1 MLKIAFNENYIYPL
15 EENHRFPMIKYEL
28 IPEQLIYEG
37 VLNKDKK
44 NEFTFPENKPM
55 KNKDINKGLVIAKKA
70 IFEAGNLLLKKKEIL
85 SEVISSTNKDIKLKA
100 DILAEKAIKAII
112 ENESDYPILGEES
125 GLSSKTTPNIFW
137 VVDPLD
143 GTANYARNIPICCVS
158 IALVS
163 DLKPI
168 LGVIYDFINNDLYEG
183 SIHTKAL
190 LNSKEISVSKVN
202 NSSEGILITGLPNNT
217 DYSDNA
223 LLKMIKDFQNW
234 RKVRMIGSAA
244 MASVYVASGK
254 ADLYTEKKTYL
265 WDIAAGAAIVNAA
278 GGEASIVNQN
288 ENFQVDVHF
297 SNSHLKI

>member
-1 MLKIAFNENYIYPL
+1 ME
-15 EENHRFPMIKYEL
+15 
-28 IPEQLIYEG
+28 
-37 VLNKDKK
+37 DK
-44 NEFTFPENKPM
+44 N
-55 KNKDINKGLVIAKKA
+55 INKELFIAKKA
-70 IFEAGNLLLKKKEIL
+70 IFEAGNLLLKNRKKL
-85 SEVISSTNKDIKLKA
+85 QEVILSTNKNIKLRA
-100 DILAEKAIKAII
+100 DIQAEKAIKSII
-112 ENESDYPILGEES
+112 ENKSNYPILAEES
-125 GLSSKTTPNIFW
+125 GLSSKTIPNTFW

-158 IALVS
+158 IALIS
-163 DLKPI
+163 NLKPI

-183 SIHTKAL
+183 SIYTKAL
-190 LNSKEISVSKVN
+190 LNNEEISVSKVK

-217 DYSDNA
+217 DYSDSA
-223 LLKMIKDFQNW
+223 LLKMIKNFQNW

-278 GGEASIVNQN
+278 GGEASIANQN

-297 SNSHLKI
+297 SNSHFKA

>member
-1 MLKIAFNENYIYPL
+1 
-15 EENHRFPMIKYEL
+15 
-28 IPEQLIYEG
+28 
-37 VLNKDKK
+37 
-44 NEFTFPENKPM
+44 M
-55 KNKDINKGLVIAKKA
+55 KNKSTKNELAIAKKSA
-70 IFEAGNLLLKKKEIL
+70 IEAGSLLLRNKKTMNQEIL
-85 SEVISSTNKDIKLKA
+85 STNKDIKLKA
-100 DILAEKAIKAII
+100 DILAEKEIKTII
-112 ENESDYPILGEES
+112 ENESDYPILAEES
-125 GLSSKTTPNIFW
+125 GFSSNIDSSTFW

-158 IALVS
+158 IALIS

-183 SIHTKAL
+183 SVHTKAL
-190 LNSKEISVSKVN
+190 LNNKEISVSKVK

-217 DYSDNA
+217 DYSDSA
-223 LLKMIKDFQNW
+223 LLKMVRDFQNW

-254 ADLYTEKKTYL
+254 ADLYKEKKTYL

-288 ENFQVDVHF
+288 KNFQVDVLF
-297 SNSHLKI
+297 SNSHLII